1 MRNKF
6 DGSFS
11 KTTKR
16 SEMIE
21 SKVTRSVRLERAV
34 FAFSIIRSA
43 KRWEMGWNA
52 TMDFEKMN
60 PLNEQLNLISG
71 NLFAMMAEVS

>member
-21 SKVTRSVRLERAV
+21 SKVTRSVSLERAV
-34 FAFSIIRSA
+34 FAFSIMRSA
-43 KRWEMGWNA
+43 KRCEMGWNA

-60 PLNEQLNLISG
+60 PLNELNLISS
-71 NLFAMMAEVS
+71 NLFPMMAEVS